1 MMAQEYGHFD
11 DAKREYV
18 ITNPRT
24 PFPWINYL
32 GNEDFFGLI
41 SNTGGGYNFYKDAK
55 FRRITRY
62 RYNSVPMDSVGRYFY
77 IVEDRFQD
85 DLRAK
90 TADAER
96 PAAPERLIWN
106 PGWKPCKTELDSYE
120 CRHGLNYTRI
130 TGVKNKVRASVLYFV
145 PLGVKAEIQRL
156 TLTNES
162 EGKKTLR
169 LFSYAEWCL
178 WNAATDGEN
187 FQRNLSTGEVEVE
200 KVESQKSKDRFA
212 QSNGWTA
219 IYHKTEYKERRNHY
233 AYYSVNCPVQGYDTD
248 RESFVGLYNDLNEP
262 QVVLAGHSADSLAHG
277 WSPIASH
284 FIEVELA
291 PGESRDFIFV
301 LGYEENEE
309 SNKFEDSKLKIKNSK
324 LLTSLGE
331 KDHHIINKERAHEVI
346 RRFATV
352 EAVDQAFAELQ
363 ALWDELLSKYH
374 VESDDERL
382 NRMVNIWNQYQCMVT
397 FCMSRSASFFES
409 GVGRGMGFRDSN
421 QDLVGFVHQIPSRAR
436 QRILDIAA
444 TQFPDGGC
452 YHQYQPLTKR
462 GNNDI
467 GGGFNDDP
475 MWLIFGTTAYIRE
488 TGDFSILDEMVPWDN
503 QPGTEVSLMEHLR
516 ISFNHVVENLGPH
529 GLPLIGRAD
538 WNDCLNL
545 NCFSMDPNESFQTTG
560 NKTEGSQA
568 ESLMIAGLFV
578 YCGRQFVEL
587 LETASLKDRF
597 AERIKI
603 ASLKEEIEK
612 MCQAVEEF
620 GWDGEWYLRAYD
632 YYGHKVGSK
641 ENEEG
646 KIFIESQGW
655 CGMARIGAEKGMPE
669 KALDSAARWLDSEH
683 GMVLNYPAYTTY
695 HIELG
700 EQSTY
705 PAGYKENGGIFCHNN
720 PWVIIAQTEAGRGND
735 AWTLYKKIAPAWI
748 QDQDLHKVEPYVYCQ
763 MVAGKEAAK
772 PGEGKNSWLTG
783 TAAWNWLTISQHI
796 LGIRP
801 TYEGLMVDPCIPS
814 DMKEYTVT
822 RKWRDAEYVI
832 TVKNPNGKQRAEKPT
847 VLPYEPGRHE
857 VIIEL

>member
-1 MMAQEYGHFD
+1 
-11 DAKREYV
+11 
-18 ITNPRT
+18 
-24 PFPWINYL
+24 
-32 GNEDFFGLI
+32 
-41 SNTGGGYNFYKDAK
+41 
-55 FRRITRY
+55 
-62 RYNSVPMDSVGRYFY
+62 
-77 IVEDRFQD
+77 
-85 DLRAK
+85 
-90 TADAER
+90 
-96 PAAPERLIWN
+96 
-106 PGWKPCKTELDSYE
+106 
-120 CRHGLNYTRI
+120 
-130 TGVKNKVRASVLYFV
+130 
-145 PLGVKAEIQRL
+145 
-156 TLTNES
+156 
-162 EGKKTLR
+162 
-169 LFSYAEWCL
+169 
-178 WNAATDGEN
+178 
-187 FQRNLSTGEVEVE
+187 
-200 KVESQKSKDRFA
+200 
-212 QSNGWTA
+212 
-219 IYHKTEYKERRNHY
+219 
-233 AYYSVNCPVQGYDTD
+233 
-248 RESFVGLYNDLNEP
+248 
-262 QVVLAGHSADSLAHG
+262 
-277 WSPIASH
+277 
-284 FIEVELA
+284 
-291 PGESRDFIFV
+291 
-301 LGYEENEE
+301 
-309 SNKFEDSKLKIKNSK
+309 
-324 LLTSLGE
+324 
-331 KDHHIINKERAHEVI
+331 
-346 RRFATV
+346 
-352 EAVDQAFAELQ
+352 
-363 ALWDELLSKYH
+363 
-374 VESDDERL
+374 
-382 NRMVNIWNQYQCMVT
+382 
-397 FCMSRSASFFES
+397 
-409 GVGRGMGFRDSN
+409 MGFRDSN

>member
-1 MMAQEYGHFD
+1 MAKVQYGHFD
-11 DAKREYV
+11 DAHREYV
-18 ITNPRT
+18 ITNPKT

-41 SNTGGGYNFYKDAK
+41 SNTAGGYTFYKDAK

-62 RYNSVPMDSVGRYFY
+62 RYNCVPMDNGGRYFY
-77 IVEDRFQD
+77 LKDGDTV
-85 DLRAK
+85 
-90 TADAER
+90 
-96 PAAPERLIWN
+96 WN
-106 PGWKPCKTELDSYE
+106 PGWKPCKTPLDYYE

-130 TGVKNKVRASVLYFV
+130 VGEKAGVRASVLHFV
-145 PLGVKAEIQRL
+145 PRGVKAEIQRM
-156 TLTNES
+156 TITNLS
-162 EGKKTLR
+162 ADKKQLK
-169 LFSYAEWCL
+169 LFSYTEWCL

-187 FQRNLSTGEVEVE
+187 FQRNLSTGEVEIE
-200 KVESQKSKDRFA
+200 QNAAF
-212 QSNGWTA
+212 TA
-219 IYHKTEYKERRNHY
+219 LYHKTEYKERRNHY
-233 AYYSVNCPVQGYDTD
+233 AYYAVNCPVQGYDTD
-248 RESFVGLYNDLNEP
+248 REAFVGLYNDFSEP
-262 QVVLAGHSADSLAHG
+262 QAVLDGQATNSLAHG

-284 FIEVELA
+284 YIEINLA
-291 PGESRDFIFV
+291 PGESRNLIFV
-301 LGYEENEE
+301 LGYEENPQEE
-309 SNKFEDSKLKIKNSK
+309 KFAVSNGEI
-324 LLTSLGE
+324 TSLAE
-331 KDHHIINKERAHEVI
+331 RDHHIINKVRAHEVI
-346 RRFATV
+346 RRFATT
-352 EAVDQAFAELQ
+352 EAVDTAFAELT
-363 ALWDELLSKYH
+363 ALWDELLSKYQ
-374 VESDDERL
+374 VESSDERL

-409 GVGRGMGFRDSN
+409 GIGRGMGFRDSN

-436 QRILDIAA
+436 QRIIDIAS

-488 TGDFSILDEMVPWDN
+488 TGDMSILDEMVPWDN
-503 QPGTEVSLMEHLR
+503 QAGTEVSLLEHLR
-516 ISFNHVVENLGPH
+516 ISFDHVIHNLGPH

-560 NKTEGSQA
+560 NKTDGSKA

-578 YCGRQFVEL
+578 YCGRQYVEL
-587 LETASLKDRF
+587 CHRRGLVEEAARASKHID
-597 AERIKI
+597 A
-603 ASLKEEIEK
+603 
-612 MCQAVEEF
+612 MCQAVEQY

-632 YYGHKVGSK
+632 FDGNKIGSA

-655 CGMARIGAEKGMPE
+655 CAMARIGADKQMPE
-669 KALDSAARWLDSEH
+669 KALDSAVKWLDSEH
-683 GMVLNYPAYTTY
+683 GMVLNYPAYTRY
-695 HIELG
+695 HLEMG

-735 AWTLYKKIAPAWI
+735 AWDLYRKIAPAWI
-748 QDQDLHKVEPYVYCQ
+748 EDQQLHKVEPYVYCQ

-783 TAAWNWLTISQHI
+783 TAAWNWVAITQHI
-796 LGIRP
+796 LGICP
-801 TYEGLMVDPCIPS
+801 TYDGLLIDPCIPA
-814 DMKEYTVT
+814 DLREYTVR
-822 RKWRDAEYVI
+822 RKWREAEYVI
-832 TVKNPNGKQRAEKPT
+832 TIKNPHGKQHADKPT
-847 VLPYEPGRHE
+847 VLPYAAGKHE
-857 VIIEL
+857 ITITL

>member
-1 MMAQEYGHFD
+1 MKSSTYGHFD
-11 DAKREYV
+11 DARREYV
-18 ITNPRT
+18 ITNPKT

-41 SNTGGGYNFYKDAK
+41 SNTAGGYNFYKDAK

-62 RYNSVPMDSVGRYFY
+62 RYNSVPMDSAGRYFY
-77 IVEDRFQD
+77 VKDGEIV
-85 DLRAK
+85 
-90 TADAER
+90 
-96 PAAPERLIWN
+96 WN
-106 PGWKPCKTELDSYE
+106 PGWKPCKTALDSYE

-130 TGVKNKVRASVLYFV
+130 TGVKNKVRASVLFFV

-162 EGKKTLR
+162 NETKTLK

-187 FQRNLSTGEVEVE
+187 FQRNLSTGEVEIE
-200 KVESQKSKDRFA
+200 QTAAF
-212 QSNGWTA
+212 TA

-233 AYYSVNCPVQGYDTD
+233 AYYAVNCPVNGYDTD
-248 RESFVGLYNDLNEP
+248 RESFVGLYNELSEP
-262 QVVLAGHSADSLAHG
+262 QAVLDGHSTDSLAHG
-277 WSPIASH
+277 WSPVASH
-284 FIEVELA
+284 FIEVALA
-291 PGESRDFIFV
+291 PGESRNFIFV
-301 LGYEENEE
+301 LGYEENPQEE
-309 SNKFEDSKLKIKNSK
+309 KFENLKSKIENLKS
-324 LLTSLGE
+324 SLGE
-331 KDHHIINKERAHEVI
+331 KDHHIINKVRAHEI
-346 RRFATV
+346 IHRFATV
-352 EAVDQAFAELQ
+352 EAVDAAFAELN
-363 ALWDELLSKYH
+363 ALWDELLSKYRL
-374 VESDDERL
+374 ESTDESL
-382 NRMVNIWNQYQCMVT
+382 NRMVNIWNQYQCMIT

-436 QRILDIAA
+436 QRIIDIAS

-503 QPGTEVSLMEHLR
+503 EPGTEVSLMEHLR
-516 ISFNHVVENLGPH
+516 ISFDHVVNNQGPH

-545 NCFSMDPNESFQTTG
+545 NCFSNDPNESFQTTG

-578 YCGRQFVEL
+578 YCGRQYVEL
-587 LETASLKDRF
+587 CRVRGLE
-597 AERIKI
+597 AEAQR
-603 ASLKEEIEK
+603 AEDHVEA
-612 MCQAVEEF
+612 MCKAVEQF

-632 YYGHKVGSK
+632 YYGNKVGSH

-655 CGMARIGAEKGMPE
+655 CGMARIGAEQGLPE
-669 KALDSAARWLDSEH
+669 KALDSAAKLLDSEH
-683 GMVLNYPAYTTY
+683 GMVLNWPAYTTY

-735 AWTLYKKIAPAWI
+735 AWNLYRKITPAWI

-783 TAAWNWLTISQHI
+783 TAAWNWLTVSQHI

-801 TYEGLMVDPCIPS
+801 TYKGLMINPCIPS
-814 DMKEYTVT
+814 DLKEFKVT

-832 TVKNPNGKQRAEKPT
+832 TVKNPNGKQHADQPT
-847 VLPYEPGRHE
+847 ILPYEPGRHE
-857 VIIEL
+857 VIVEM